1 MFSTLPVTSNMVFNF
16 VYGCNHNGEKHA
28 NSIGFVYRPCIRVHG
43 RIRGPWLCTRAMY
56 TCTRPF
62 TSPCTRAVSMAVYG
76 PCTRTRPCTGR
87 PCVRPCTHSSACMPP
102 VYTACPCRVHGRLH
116 DVYTGR
122 VGAMYTYAT
131 VYMAVYTV
139 VYGPCTGR

>member
-1 MFSTLPVTSNMVFNF
+1 VAVYTGHVHVYTTVYIAVYTGR
-16 VYGCNHNGEKHA
+16 VYGRVRAVHTYTT
-28 NSIGFVYRPCIRVHG
+28 VYRQ
-43 RIRGPWLCTRAMY
+43 
-56 TCTRPF
+56 
-62 TSPCTRAVSMAVYG
+62 AVRTAVY
-76 PCTRTRPCTGR
+76 TQQ
-87 PCVRPCTHSSACMPP
+87 CMYAA